1 MNYASWIEEK
11 KLKKTFIVATLAST
25 LVGTFTA
32 SMGLW
37 ERVAD
42 RREQHRQKQR
52 DSKQDGE
59 IKELKQQFEDAQKKA
74 EGRQQEIDRLK
85 NGGGGGQWGGRDD
98 VGNNFQR
105 DGMMIQRMYDQ
116 GYGRMGSRFAQGDAI
131 VENQLQAQI
140 IQLQQT
146 VINVL
151 QDALYNDRQLT
162 RADMAK
168 LIAASNQAREG
179 SMVALQEA
187 QQRLGGSQAGGGEFR
202 PASPAHSL
210 VPSQRAPS
218 AIMDVGEQLFC
229 RYALD
234 LQHMPGK
241 PLASTF
247 APGGSCACPACGVVL
262 DVTSEDFWMIGKRTP
277 ITMYDKTT
285 GYETDIMETREFRL
299 AQRFVLKCHT
309 PDGEYACTICSR
321 GRDVD
326 AICRTVDSLVKHVG
340 TYHDVGELEGE
351 IDLREAKV
359 ETTRMSLPAAPRA
372 PSPPRS
378 VLREEVIYR

>member
-1 MNYASWIEEK
+1 MNYASWIEEE

-37 ERVAD
+37 ERVSD
-42 RREQHRQKQR
+42 KRQQHRQKQR
-52 DSKQDGE
+52 DTKQDGE
-59 IKELKQQFEDAQKKA
+59 IKELKKQFEEAQKRA
-74 EGRQQEIDRLK
+74 DGRQQEIDRLK
-85 NGGGGGQWGGRDD
+85 NGGGRDD
-98 VGNNFQR
+98 VGNNFER
-105 DGMMIQRMYDQ
+105 DGMMVQRMYDQ

-131 VENQLQAQI
+131 VENKLQAHI
-140 IQLQQT
+140 ISLQQT

-162 RADMAK
+162 RADMSK

-179 SMVALQEA
+179 SMIALQEA
-187 QQRLGGSQAGGGEFR
+187 QQRLGGSQVGAPPPPR
-202 PASPAHSL
+202 PASPPRSL

-218 AIMDVGEQLFC
+218 AIMPMDGPEQLFC

-234 LQHMPGK
+234 LQYMPGN
-241 PLASTF
+241 PLAASF
-247 APGGSCACPACGVVL
+247 APGGSCACPACGVRL

-277 ITMYDKTT
+277 VTIWDKTT
-285 GYETDIMETREFRL
+285 GYEHDIMDTREFRL
-299 AQRFVLKCHT
+299 AQRFVIKCHT
-309 PDGEYACTICSR
+309 PDGEYACTICSK

-340 TYHDVGELEGE
+340 TYHDVGELEQE
-351 IDLREAKV
+351 VDLREVKV
-359 ETTRMSLPAAPRA
+359 ETKRLSLPAPHV

-378 VLREEVIYR
+378 VLREEMIYR

>member
-1 MNYASWIEEK
+1 MNYASWIEEE

-42 RREQHRQKQR
+42 RRQQHRQKAK

-59 IKELKQQFEDAQKKA
+59 IKELKKQFEEAQQRA
-74 EGRQQEIDRLK
+74 EGRQQEINRLR
-85 NGGGGGQWGGRDD
+85 NGGSRDE
-98 VGNNFQR
+98 VGNNFER

-116 GYGRMGSRFAQGDAI
+116 GFGRMGNRFAQGDAI

-140 IQLQQT
+140 ISLQQT

-168 LIAASNQAREG
+168 LIAASNQARDG
-179 SMVALQEA
+179 SLDALHQA
-187 QQRLGGSQAGGGEFR
+187 QHRLGGSQVSGSTPR
-202 PASPAHSL
+202 SISPVRSL
-210 VPSQRAPS
+210 PPHKRAPT
-218 AIMDVGEQLFC
+218 AILDSNPENLFC
-229 RYALD
+229 QYALD
-234 LQHMPGK
+234 LQYMQGK
-241 PLASTF
+241 PLASSF
-247 APGGSCACPACGVVL
+247 APGGSCTCPVCGVRL

-277 ITMYDKTT
+277 IIIMDKTT
-285 GYETDIMETREFRL
+285 GYETEIMETREFRL
-299 AQRFVLKCHT
+299 GQRFVIKCHT
-309 PDGEYACTICSR
+309 PDAEYACTICNKGSE
-321 GRDVD
+321 VD
-326 AICRTVDSLVKHVG
+326 AICRTVESLVKHVG
-340 TYHDVGELEGE
+340 TYHDVGELERE
-351 IDLREAKV
+351 ADLRETKV
-359 ETTRMSLPAAPRA
+359 ETKRMSLPAPRI

-378 VLREEVIYR
+378 AIRGEVIYR